1 MEKNLLK
8 YYIFKRLDSIG
19 KHLSE
24 YPNDRK
30 PKHIH
35 GLRVDIKMIKAV
47 FSFAGKVYQE
57 KYDATRLRPLFQ
69 EAGKIRVSKITIRML
84 ACDPSLPKN
93 LISKLQNKEDIL
105 VRSFIGNC
113 SKYTF
118 LIQDFRK
125 EISLPEKLP
134 GKNTIK
140 KYFKNEIKK
149 ATKILKLKDREKMH
163 RYRMKIKKIM
173 YLYNALPPEIEKEIQ
188 LNEAEI
194 KKQEKKLGNWHDTYS
209 AMMFLSTGHL
219 RMKESPCFS
228 NIKEKEKEEFNA
240 LFTYL
245 RKKSIR

>member
-8 YYIFKRLDSIG
+8 YYIFKRLESIG

-69 EAGKIRVSKITIRML
+69 EAGKIRVSGISIRML
-84 ACDPSLPKN
+84 ASDSGIPKK
-93 LISKLQNKEDIL
+93 LISRLQKKEDIL
-105 VRSFIGNC
+105 VRSFISNC

-118 LIQDFRK
+118 LIGDFRK

-134 GKNTIK
+134 GNKIIK
-140 KYFKNEIKK
+140 KYFKKEIQK
-149 ATKILKLKDREKMH
+149 ATQILKLKDQEQMH
-163 RYRMKIKKIM
+163 RYRMKIKKLM
-173 YLYNALPPEIEKEIQ
+173 YVYNALPPKIQ
-188 LNEAEI
+188 KKIHLNEAEI
-194 KKQEKKLGNWHDTYS
+194 KKQEKKLGKWHDAYS
-209 AMMFLSTGHL
+209 AMKFLSTGHL
-219 RMKESPCFS
+219 RMNESPCFS
-228 NIKEKEKEEFNA
+228 NIKEKEKEEFDA
-240 LFTYL
+240 LFAYL